1 MLVTTPAGLDVA
13 CAALERAGHAPEDL
27 RSRLETGDVLA
38 ALAQTEDGCAVI
50 VAGGQGAWR
59 PIEVAVG
66 PEAGLL
72 VALEHLRSQS
82 EALIWDEG
90 TVALPPATLDALGYR
105 LLERQAFTQEL
116 ARVPLSAPDVNAL
129 ALAVLDAGNQ
139 LEARTL
145 FARTHAL
152 TIEGLYVTLPEA
164 PTPEACEASFD
175 AYVGGAQGQIISP
188 ACLVAFSQN
197 HPAGVVC
204 CVEAEEA
211 GTALLLVLCVDAAA
225 RGQGVSRALVRGAQR
240 ALLANGYRRLLFFTT
255 DRNTPVHHLFAPEEL
270 VATERFPTRLWL
282 RQTFPRK

>member
-1 MLVTTPAGLDVA
+1 MLVTTPASLDAA
-13 CAALERAGHAPEDL
+13 CATLEAAGCAPDDL
-27 RSRLETGDVLA
+27 RTRLETGAALA
-38 ALAQTEDGCAVI
+38 ALAQTDDGCAVI
-50 VAGGQGAWR
+50 IAGGQGAWR

-72 VALEHLRSQS
+72 VALEHLRGVS

-90 TVALPPATLDALGYR
+90 TLALAPATLDALGYR

-116 ARVPLSAPDVNAL
+116 ARVPLGAADAVGL
-129 ALAVLDAGNQ
+129 ALAVMDPTNQ
-139 LEARTL
+139 PQARAL

-152 TIEGLYVTLPEA
+152 SVEGLYVTLPEA

-175 AYVGGAQGQIISP
+175 DYLGGAQGQIISS
-188 ACLVAFSQN
+188 ACLVALNQN
-197 HPAGVVC
+197 QPVGVVC

-240 ALLANGYRRLLFFTT
+240 ALLANGYKRLLFLTT
-255 DRNTPVHHLFAPEEL
+255 DRNTPVHHLFVPDEL